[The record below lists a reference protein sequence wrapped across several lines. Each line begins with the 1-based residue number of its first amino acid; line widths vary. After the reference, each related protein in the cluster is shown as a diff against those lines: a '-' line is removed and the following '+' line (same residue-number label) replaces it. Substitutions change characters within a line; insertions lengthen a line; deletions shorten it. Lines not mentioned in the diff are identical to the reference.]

1 MFHIVSPIVDMVDIP
16 SKLAPRRSTAMRP
29 LVSSDQQSG
38 NNNMK
43 YITCCTLLKQHRLSA
58 SHSTTSGEIG
68 VERSHWTS
76 FLETQT
82 QNEPNITKIYQ
93 NVKFCQGSTRST
105 SPDVGPGESQGSGEI
120 HKGAA
125 QTEPQLPKSGRF
137 SLSILSVFIFFSII
151 FQYFSM
157 PLHVKVELDP

>member
-76 FLETQT
+76 FLGTQT
-82 QNEPNITKIYQ
+82 Q

-137 SLSILSVFIFFSII
+137 SLSILSVFNFFSII